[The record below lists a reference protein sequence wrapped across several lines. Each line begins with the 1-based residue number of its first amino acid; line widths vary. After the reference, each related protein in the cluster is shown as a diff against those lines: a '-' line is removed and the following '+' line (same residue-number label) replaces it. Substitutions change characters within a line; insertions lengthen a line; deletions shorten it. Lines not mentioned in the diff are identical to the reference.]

1 MIAHSKVSTAWRPTT
16 QNSLGIVDTIYGAW
30 LVQNQDMCNVHQFQ
44 IFRDNTIDHENVEK
58 SVGNS
63 GLVVI
68 ELSKTLPKGTPIF
81 FDNYLAS
88 PLLAY
93 RLKKKDYDS
102 TMTFTGNRK
111 TGTDKHVTS
120 QANHASLIGIQKL
133 LAMLFLSLNSYL
145 LKVHILTW

>member
-1 MIAHSKVSTAWRPTT
+1 
-16 QNSLGIVDTIYGAW
+16 
-30 LVQNQDMCNVHQFQ
+30 MCNVHQFQ

-88 PLLAY
+88 LLLAY
-93 RLKKKDYDS
+93 RLKKDYDS
-102 TMTFTGNRK
+102 TMTFRGNRK
-111 TGTDKHVTS
+111 ACADKRVKS
-120 QANHASLIGIQKL
+120 
-133 LAMLFLSLNSYL
+133 
-145 LKVHILTW
+145 